1 MALISGFGCDVSL
14 RDPAS
19 HYAESGHLNEVL
31 AILDLL
37 VIRWE
42 AHLLAAAYAQETTI
56 PWRVSVH
63 ILHRIIIA

>member
-1 MALISGFGCDVSL
+1 MVLISGFGYDASL

-19 HYAESGHLNEVL
+19 HYVEAGNLNEVL

-37 VIRWE
+37 VMRWE
-42 AHLLAAAYAQETTI
+42 AHLLAAACAQETEITC
-56 PWRVSVH
+56 VNVH